1 MKSTENTHTIQHVND
16 LNSRTSE
23 QNHEK
28 KGMTMTDMQ
37 SRVKSEMTYDAAL
50 ANAAKHA
57 LEICNT
63 RE

>member
-1 MKSTENTHTIQHVND
+1 
-16 LNSRTSE
+16 
-23 QNHEK
+23 
-28 KGMTMTDMQ
+28 MTTTDMQ
-37 SRVKSEMTYDAAL
+37 PGVKSEVTYDAAL